1 MSPPEW
7 LPPLFHFKGNWALY
21 LNALYELFKADFID
35 MKPQFRGRRL
45 GLKRHPMSEGKEAAF
60 WHLIQEGPVEELRLP
75 DLKRCE
81 RIRWPRPIIENS
93 EDSTLKVWMNIR
105 KGEARVLL
113 FLEEEEYLGSAP
125 YLRLSTG
132 DERGR
137 PEGGAGAPG
146 ALRSKD
152 DHALRPPLP
161 GPPPGG
167 CGRA

>member
-21 LNALYELFKADFID
+21 LNALYELFEADFIEA
-35 MKPQFRGRRL
+35 KPQFRGRRL
-45 GLKRHPMSEGKEAAF
+45 GLKRHPMSEGKEATF
-60 WHLIQEGPVEELRLP
+60 WHLIQEGPVEESRLP

-113 FLEEEEYLGSAP
+113 FLEEEEYLVVLAERKG
-125 YLRLSTG
+125 YLLLLTAFLVDKPHRKRKLIKEFEDWQKEQGIKS
-132 DERGR
+132 
-137 PEGGAGAPG
+137 
-146 ALRSKD
+146 
-152 DHALRPPLP
+152 
-161 GPPPGG
+161 
-167 CGRA
+167 